1 MSRRIHKTIKGVFGG
16 KSKKS
21 INAMI
26 EENDS
31 DVEELGKK
39 YAYKNEMREARRTAK
54 HELIW
59 LH

>member
-1 MSRRIHKTIKGVFGG
+1 
-16 KSKKS
+16 
-21 INAMI
+21 MI

-54 HELIW
+54 HESKIADE
-59 LH
+59 